1 MTETNRLGIL
11 AFEGFEELDAVGPY
25 EVFGNAAARGA
36 DWTVEL
42 LATEQTERVT
52 AAFGM
57 RVEPD
62 GVLPGVPDGPPATED
77 GDPALDYLIV
87 PGGGWNDRA
96 QTGAWATSQDETVLD
111 AIRALADAGTTVA
124 AVCTG
129 GMVLSAAGLLD
140 GRPAVTHHSARDEL
154 AETGA
159 EVVEARVV
167 DDGDVLTAGG
177 VTAGIDLALWL
188 IEREWGHDVAYQVE
202 DVIEHERST
211 DVYRGE

>member
-1 MTETNRLGIL
+1 MPETNRLGIL

-42 LATEQTERVT
+42 LATEATERVT

-62 GVLPGVPDGPPATED
+62 GVLPGVPEGPPATAD
-77 GDPALDYLIV
+77 GDPALDYLVV

-96 QTGAWATSQDETVLD
+96 EAGAWATSQDETVLD
-111 AIRALADAGTTVA
+111 AIRTLHEAGTTLA

-129 GMVLSAAGLLD
+129 GMILAEAGLLD
-140 GRPAVTHHSARDEL
+140 RRPAVTHHGAMGELRD
-154 AETGA
+154 AGA
-159 EVVEARVV
+159 EAVEARVV

-188 IEREWGHDVAYQVE
+188 VEREWGHDIAYQVE